1 MRVVGGAC
9 YDAGVLYRSPAV
21 DDGGDSHGSAAVMSV
36 GGEGTCDVEA
46 FLGHMVGE

>member
-21 DDGGDSHGSAAVMSV
+21 DDGGDAHVFAAVTRV
-36 GGEGTCDVEA
+36 WGEGTCEFEA
-46 FLGHMVGE
+46 FVGLVLV